1 MRDSA
6 PAPVP
11 DLHTPSD
18 SACPIVGIG
27 ASAGGLDAFERLL
40 QHLPIDTGYACVLVQ
55 HLDANH
61 PSSLS
66 DILGG
71 VTTMPVVEVVDA
83 VVVRPNHVYV
93 IPPNTELSLRGGT
106 LRLALR
112 QPGAKAMPIDQFL
125 QSLADEAGSRAVG
138 VVLSG
143 NGADGAAG
151 LRAIKDAGGVTFAQD
166 PETAEHRSMPIAAI
180 GAGAADLVLSPESI
194 AVEIARIAHHPYFD
208 ASADDSTPAVP
219 GVPISDVALAT
230 VCDIIFASSGIDF
243 RLYRQTTVRRRL
255 QRRLALLNV
264 GSVDEYAQLL
274 GTSADERSALQ
285 RDLLIGVTSFFRD
298 PAAFDALKT
307 VVFPVMT
314 RGRSPYAP
322 IRIWVP
328 GCATGEEAYSIA
340 IALDE
345 FQQDA
350 GTSFPVQI
358 FASDINEVAID
369 KARAG
374 RYSDAIATDVNPD
387 WLAAFF
393 VPVDGRF
400 QVIRR
405 LREQCLFSH
414 HNLLDDPPFSRLDL
428 VSCRNV
434 LIYLDTIQRKVIPLF
449 HYALVDRGFLM
460 LGRSETTH
468 YDELFATVDAA
479 QRIYVRRPVGRR
491 VYESFTRP
499 DRYLRSADPRSE
511 SALKSAGTRSKT
523 DVSHDVDRLLLH
535 RFSPPG
541 VLVDEALE
549 VLEFRG
555 NPSPFLAPTAGKAGL
570 HLLKQMPDTALF
582 LVVEALVR
590 EAGTSGEPAHR
601 AYATHDASGE
611 PGEVIVDVTPVP
623 YGSRPAFLVVF
634 DNTVHG
640 GASGGAAPPA
650 LRDAQVARLTRDLE
664 AARARLVAFIDD
676 KRVSDDE
683 NQLVAEDVLSA
694 NEELQSLTEEL
705 ETAKEELQSANEEL
719 LTVNRELESKNSA
732 LASSLELARSIV
744 QSVSIPFIVIDH
756 ALVAR
761 QMNPAFMRTF
771 RVTTDGAE
779 GRPFYDMCD
788 GVWDVAEVRSRVDG
802 LLAGGR
808 TFEPFELARAFP
820 GIGMRTLVV
829 GGARLEQVGWMLLTV
844 QDITA
849 QREAEVALQASE
861 ERRRQSEKMETVGR
875 LAGGIA
881 HDFNNLLTVI
891 LGNAE
896 LLAESGELDPR
907 SVDEVH
913 EIRECASRAAS
924 LTDQL
929 LSFSRRKVL
938 QSNRFDL
945 NPVVAD
951 FEKMLRRLL
960 TDRIRIAVRLTDQPC
975 LVQADSAEISRVVL
989 NLCLNARDSMPAGG
1003 LLTLETS
1010 LVTIDESLAAER
1022 ELRPGAHVRLLV
1034 SDTGIGM
1041 DEQTRS
1047 HIFEPFFSTKDA
1059 SKGAGLGLA
1068 TGLAIVQQ
1076 SGGALVFESAL
1087 GQGSRFEMLLPLVA
1101 ADAAQTGDGHGALS
1115 EAPKGLAEVVLLAE
1129 DEDGVRKL
1137 TGRVLERAGYR
1148 VVATSNG
1155 REALAVIQ
1163 AGEPHIDLLVS
1174 DVLMPEMGGGTLVQR
1189 AHALRPDLKVLFV
1202 SGHTEDVVAQEGIAN
1217 GTPFLPKP
1225 YSPTELMRKVRQV
1238 LDA

>member
-1 MRDSA
+1 MPDSV
-6 PAPVP
+6 PASDP
-11 DLHTPSD
+11 HTPSE

-40 QHLPIDTGYACVLVQ
+40 QHLPVDTGYACVLVQ

-66 DILGG
+66 EILGG

-83 VVVRPNHVYV
+83 QVVRANHVYV
-93 IPPNTELSLRGGT
+93 IPPNTELSVRGGM
-106 LRLALR
+106 LRLAAR
-112 QPGAKAMPIDQFL
+112 QPGAKAMPIDHFL
-125 QSLADEAGSRAVG
+125 QSLADDARSRAVG

-143 NGADGAAG
+143 NGVDGAAG
-151 LRAIKDAGGVTFAQD
+151 LRSVKDAGGVTFAQD

-194 AVEIARIAHHPYFD
+194 AAEIARIAHHPYFD
-208 ASADDSTPAVP
+208 ASAADSTQAAP
-219 GVPISDVALAT
+219 GVPISDAALAA

-264 GSVDEYAQLL
+264 GNVDEYAQLL

-285 RDLLIGVTSFFRD
+285 RDLLICVTSFFRD
-298 PAAFDALKT
+298 PTAYEALKA
-307 VVFPVMT
+307 VVFPVIT
-314 RGRSPYAP
+314 RGRPAYAP

-340 IALDE
+340 MALDE
-345 FQQDA
+345 FQQAA

-374 RYSDAIATDVNPD
+374 RYPDSIAADVNPER
-387 WLAAFF
+387 LAAFF
-393 VPVDGRF
+393 VPVEGRF

-479 QRIYVRRPVGRR
+479 HRIYIRRPVARR

-499 DRYLRSADPRSE
+499 DRYVRGAEPRAE
-511 SALKSAGTRSKT
+511 SAVKTASSRSKA
-523 DVSHDVDRLLLH
+523 DASHEVDRLLLD

-541 VLVDEALE
+541 VIVDEALE

-555 NPSPFLAPTAGKAGL
+555 NASVFLAPTAGKAGL

-582 LVVEALVR
+582 IVVEALVR
-590 EAGTSGEPAHR
+590 EAGASGEPAHR
-601 AYATHDASGE
+601 AYATHDADGAPRE
-611 PGEVIVDVTPVP
+611 IIVDVTPVP
-623 YGSRPAFLVVF
+623 YASRPAFLVVF
-634 DNTVHG
+634 DNSGMHG
-640 GASGGAAPPA
+640 GAAGATVPTV
-650 LRDAQVARLTRDLE
+650 LRDAQVARLSRDLD

-719 LTVNRELESKNSA
+719 LTVNRELESNNSA
-732 LASSLELARSIV
+732 LVSSLELARSIV

-771 RVTTDGAE
+771 RVTTDAAE

-788 GVWDVAEVRSRVDG
+788 GVWDMAEVRSRVDG

-808 TFEPFELARAFP
+808 TFEPFELACAFP
-820 GIGMRTLVV
+820 DIGMRTLVL
-829 GGARLEQVGWMLLTV
+829 GGTRLEQVGWMLLTV

-861 ERRRQSEKMETVGR
+861 DRRRQSEKMETVGR

-896 LLAESGELDPR
+896 LLAESGRLDTR
-907 SVDEVH
+907 SADEVN

-938 QSNRFDL
+938 QSVDFDL
-945 NPVVAD
+945 NAVVAD

-960 TDRIRIAVRLTDQPC
+960 SERIRIAVRLSDRPC
-975 LVQADSAEISRVVL
+975 PVRADSAEISRVVL

-1003 LLTLETS
+1003 LLTIETS
-1010 LVTIDESLAAER
+1010 HVTIDEPLASER
-1022 ELRPGAHVRLLV
+1022 GLRPGDHVRVLV

-1047 HIFEPFFSTKDA
+1047 HIFEPFFTTKDA

-1087 GQGSRFEMLLPLVA
+1087 GQGSRFEMLLPLAPV
-1101 ADAAQTGDGHGALS
+1101 DAVQTSDRHGS
-1115 EAPKGLAEVVLLAE
+1115 PSDAPKGLAEVVLLAE
-1129 DEDGVRKL
+1129 DEDGVRRL
-1137 TGRVLERAGYR
+1137 TRRVLERAGYR

-1155 REALAVIQ
+1155 REALEVIQ
-1163 AGEPHIDLLVS
+1163 AGEPHVDLLVS
-1174 DVLMPEMGGGTLVQR
+1174 DVLMPEMSGGTLVQR
-1189 AHALRPDLKVLFV
+1189 AQALRPELKVLFV
-1202 SGHTEDVVAQEGIAN
+1202 SGHTEDVVAQEGIVN
-1217 GTPFLPKP
+1217 GMPFLPKP